1 MKKHSY
7 FILAAASAVIMSGV
21 CSPVRA
27 QSLPVPGIQLGAE
40 KEVSPEEKAKMEANE
55 RAARA
60 AQSSI
65 PTPKA
70 SNDPW
75 ATVRSSE
82 ETPAKPK
89 KTKSVH

>member
-1 MKKHSY
+1 M
-7 FILAAASAVIMSGV
+7 
-21 CSPVRA
+21 PVHA
-27 QSLPVPGIQLGAE
+27 QALPVPGIQLGGE
-40 KEVSPEEKAKMEANE
+40 KELSPEEKAKMEANE

-75 ATVRSSE
+75 ASVRSTE
-82 ETPAKPK
+82 DPPAKSK
-89 KTKSVH
+89 KAKSAH